1 MRGSVIFVY
10 FDIYINFME
19 KKEKD
24 LRKHAEERQPQKK
37 FNVYSMD
44 SIEKGKRVYIYR

>member
-1 MRGSVIFVY
+1 
-10 FDIYINFME
+10 ME

-24 LRKHAEERQPQKK
+24 LRKHAEERQPQHKKK

-44 SIEKGKRVYIYR
+44 SLEISIYEEKGYSYSLCPLL